1 MPTVLLL
8 NGPNLNLLGTRE
20 PEIYGSMNL
29 SGIEKQVSA
38 VLHEHKIECETF
50 QSNSEGELIDWLH
63 QHKNADFLLLNP
75 GALTHTSIG
84 LRDAVQGI
92 EIPFLEIHLSNVHQR
107 EEFRHHSFFSD
118 IAVGSLVGLGVKG
131 YLLAAQFAV
140 DFIEQKGTSA
150 GNRCSYYSPSG
161 PPDFTACYEN
171 FLNHHIFIIQRFS
184 CRSCLV
190 HGRLTSEYVAT
201 EGGLVDIR
209 FTSGILPDS
218 NGEATHRF
226 G

>member
-29 SGIEKQVSA
+29 SEIEEQVST

-63 QHKNADFLLLNP
+63 QHKNGEFLLLNP

-84 LRDAVQGI
+84 LRDAVQGV
-92 EIPFLEIHLSNVHQR
+92 ETPFLEIHLSNVRQR

-131 YLLAAQFAV
+131 YLLGAQFAV
-140 DFIEQKGTSA
+140 DFIEQKGTSV
-150 GNRCSYYSPSG
+150 GNR
-161 PPDFTACYEN
+161 
-171 FLNHHIFIIQRFS
+171 
-184 CRSCLV
+184 
-190 HGRLTSEYVAT
+190 
-201 EGGLVDIR
+201 
-209 FTSGILPDS
+209 
-218 NGEATHRF
+218 
-226 G
+226 

>member
-29 SGIEKQVSA
+29 SEIEEQVSA

-63 QHKNADFLLLNP
+63 QHKNADFLFLNP

-84 LRDAVQGI
+84 LRDAVLGI
-92 EIPFLEIHLSNVHQR
+92 EIPFLEIHLSNVRQR

-150 GNRCSYYSPSG
+150 GNR
-161 PPDFTACYEN
+161 
-171 FLNHHIFIIQRFS
+171 
-184 CRSCLV
+184 
-190 HGRLTSEYVAT
+190 
-201 EGGLVDIR
+201 
-209 FTSGILPDS
+209 
-218 NGEATHRF
+218 
-226 G
+226 